1 MFPVSVLRATG
12 ETGKETR
19 VDLLM
24 CKKDTVGVL
33 LPAGERKKSLKI
45 YSLVLGSV
53 DPKKKKARS
62 PSSFWNYIIY
72 TGKIKEVARRE
83 HVIKPK
89 KHGSCLCGTGRVA
102 SHACS
107 C

>member
-53 DPKKKKARS
+53 DPKKKQRQEVLLH
-62 PSSFWNYIIY
+62 FGITLFIQ
-72 TGKIKEVARRE
+72 GKLKRWQG
-83 HVIKPK
+83 
-89 KHGSCLCGTGRVA
+89 GSTL
-102 SHACS
+102 
-107 C
+107 